1 MPLRSLAL
9 HAALVCS
16 LFLPLAQAQPQATKF
31 VTGSSPGGGVDI
43 VTRLMAESMGPI
55 MGRTIIVENKPGAS
69 YNIAA
74 DAVAKAAPDGNT
86 ALVTFNVHPIAAA
99 LRPDLPFDPVKDFRA
114 VGVIASTPYALVA
127 TNTLP
132 GNTLKEVIALAKTQG
147 RTLNFASIGVG
158 TPQHL
163 MLERLKQ
170 QTGVDIRMVHYK
182 TPSIGQTDVIAG
194 HVDFTLSTI
203 AFCEPLV
210 KAGKMKVL
218 AVTSKERLPQFPDAP
233 TVTESGYGGFV
244 TDGWYALLL
253 PAKTPTPVVQAY
265 NDALNKALATPAVQ
279 QKFPGLGL
287 TATPGTPEVLDKLIR
302 EDAALWKKI
311 ITDHHIQPE

>member
-1 MPLRSLAL
+1 MQLRSLTL
-9 HAALVCS
+9 CAALVGALS
-16 LFLPLAQAQPQATKF
+16 LTVAQAQATKF
-31 VTGSSPGGGVDI
+31 VTGSAPGGGVDI

-55 MGRTIIVENKPGAS
+55 LGRTIIVENKPGAS

-86 ALVTFNVHPIAAA
+86 ALVTFNVHPIASA

-114 VGVIASTPYALVA
+114 VGVIATTPYALVA
-127 TNTLP
+127 NNNLP
-132 GNTLKEVIALAKTQG
+132 GNSLKEVIALAKTQG
-147 RTLNFASIGVG
+147 RTLNFASIGLG

-218 AVTSKERLPQFPDAP
+218 AVTSKERLSQFPDAP

-253 PAKTPTPVVQAY
+253 PAKTPAPVVQAY
-265 NDALNKALATPAVQ
+265 NEALNKALATPAVM

-287 TATPGTPEVLDKLIR
+287 TATPGAPEVLDKLIR
-302 EDAALWKKI
+302 DDAAVWKKI
-311 ITDHHIQPE
+311 IADHNIKPE